1 MCLLTTFAGVQLV
14 APQEGAGVLLRVS
27 AAVGTAIVVIHA
39 PTNSMRTSE
48 YTVTAAYAQKPCI
61 TGSHKLQVP
70 QPLLKHMNR
79 CHLRHN
85 PNPQSSFL
93 GTFFVFFFGCG
104 GNKSVT

>member
-1 MCLLTTFAGVQLV
+1 MVSLVEKMPNCCQQRSKHRGMCLLTTFAGVQLV

-48 YTVTAAYAQKPCI
+48 YTVTAAYAQKPCT

-70 QPLLKHMNR
+70 QNT
-79 CHLRHN
+79 CTDV
-85 PNPQSSFL
+85 
-93 GTFFVFFFGCG
+93 TFDR
-104 GNKSVT
+104 N